1 MKLIVKHFNELTTS
15 ELYEIYKLR
24 NSVFIVEQAC
34 PYQDIDEADKSAYHI
49 WLKDDDGIE
58 AYLRILPKGVNFNE
72 VSLGRVIAVKRH
84 CGLGTRI
91 VKEGMNIAK
100 ERLNA
105 ECIVIEAYSILLFC
119 LIFILLIISLGL
131 SIVELNK
138 TLEEIETNVV
148 VVNSFLFNSFF
159 TKIMISL
166 NQQLKKRVVTRF
178 LHL

>member
-1 MKLIVKHFNELTTS
+1 MEVIVKHFNELTTS

-34 PYQDIDEADKSAYHI
+34 PYQDIDDADKSAYHI

-72 VSLGRVIAVKRH
+72 VSLGRVIAVKRL

-91 VKEGMNIAK
+91 VKEGINIAK

-105 ECIVIEAYSILLFC
+105 ECIVIEAQVYAKKLYENIGF
-119 LIFILLIISLGL
+119 
-131 SIVELNK
+131 
-138 TLEEIETNVV
+138 
-148 VVNSFLFNSFF
+148 VVNGDEFLEDN
-159 TKIMISL
+159 IPHVPMIYRY
-166 NQQLKKRVVTRF
+166 K
-178 LHL
+178 

>member
-1 MKLIVKHFNELTTS
+1 MELIVKHFNELTTS

-34 PYQDIDEADKSAYHI
+34 PYQDIDDADKSAYHV
-49 WLKDDDGIE
+49 WLKDDYGIG

-91 VKEGMNIAK
+91 VKEGINIAK

-105 ECIVIEAYSILLFC
+105 ECIVIEAQVYAKKLYENIGF
-119 LIFILLIISLGL
+119 
-131 SIVELNK
+131 
-138 TLEEIETNVV
+138 
-148 VVNSFLFNSFF
+148 VVNGDEFLEDN
-159 TKIMISL
+159 IPHVPMIYRY
-166 NQQLKKRVVTRF
+166 K
-178 LHL
+178 

>member
-1 MKLIVKHFNELTTS
+1 MEVIAKHFDELTTS

-49 WLKDDDGIE
+49 WLKDDDGIG

-91 VKEGMNIAK
+91 VKEGINIAK

-105 ECIVIEAYSILLFC
+105 ECIVIEAQVYAKKLY
-119 LIFILLIISLGL
+119 
-131 SIVELNK
+131 E
-138 TLEEIETNVV
+138 NVGF
-148 VVNSFLFNSFF
+148 VVNGDEFLEDN
-159 TKIMISL
+159 IPHVPMIY
-166 NQQLKKRVVTRF
+166 KYK
-178 LHL
+178 